1 MASIYDAV
9 SKRALVAITKKG
21 AAVTFPGAATGASIY
36 DPATDTWTGGTSA
49 DPTGRAVQVQS
60 DVDRFKALG
69 LVLNNPVTL
78 LIAAPG
84 LAVTPAPGMTFTWA
98 EKNYV
103 IRDIEETVPDGK
115 VAILYKVTGEA

>member
-1 MASIYDAV
+1 MASSYDAV
-9 SKRALVAITKKG
+9 SKRALTAITKKG
-21 AAVTFPGAATGASIY
+21 AEVTFPGAATGAAIY
-36 DPATDTWTGGTSA
+36 DPATDTWSGGTST
-49 DPTGRAVQVQS
+49 DPVGRAVQVQS

-78 LIAAPG
+78 LIAASG

-98 EKNYV
+98 GKNYV
-103 IRDIEETVPDGK
+103 TRDIEETAPDG